1 MPVNEAR
8 VNPPVF
14 FRRALKIVNGGYT
27 TGTLRL
33 PRNLSQ
39 GLSVVAENPAYVQGN
54 YNAPN
59 AAGTDFG
66 TTPGTDH
73 VSAAVIADAVTL
85 LSNNF
90 NDIGT
95 FMAPH
100 DVNDAAARR
109 DARRG
114 TAWP

>member
-1 MPVNEAR
+1 M
-8 VNPPVF
+8 F
-14 FRRALKIVNGGYT
+14 FRRALKVVNGGYT

-33 PRNLSQ
+33 PANGSQ
-39 GLSVVAENPAYVQGN
+39 GLAIVAENPLYVQGN

-95 FMAPH
+95 
-100 DVNDAAARR
+100 VRR
-109 DARRG
+109 PR
-114 TAWP
+114 TT